1 MTPVSGRVLAAL
13 SLALLCGCSAS
24 PPAAL
29 PAGAPQALVLVE
41 VRGSGPESDA
51 FVERFLSVL
60 SDHGLGNVAD
70 ARLSGLPLDTLQD
83 PASPA
88 AAAFRRLYPGD
99 GYIGVSFGGCGY
111 TGRGAIQC
119 TATVRLLSPQGTELL
134 AVEATGSNF
143 TGLSDN
149 PERSP
154 EIEASWA
161 AAKKAA
167 RSFLSKLGR

>member
-1 MTPVSGRVLAAL
+1 MKTSAGRAAAAL
-13 SLALLCGCSAS
+13 SLTLLWNCSAS

-29 PAGAPQALVLVE
+29 PAGAPRALVLVE
-41 VRGSGPESDA
+41 VKGSGPEADA

-60 SDHGLGNVAD
+60 SDRGLGNVAD
-70 ARLSGLPLDTLQD
+70 ARLSGLALDTLRD
-83 PASPA
+83 PAAPA
-88 AAAFRRLYPGD
+88 ATAFRRLFPGD
-99 GYIGVSFGGCGY
+99 GYLGVAFGGCGY

-119 TATVRLLSPQGTELL
+119 TATVRLLSPGGKELL
-134 AVEATGSNF
+134 SLEAAGSNY

-154 EIEASWA
+154 EREASWA
-161 AAKKAA
+161 AAEKAA